1 MDMERR
7 DHKSTADFR
16 CWAVFAATLTLGVLS
31 APIYWLNFRIDAVV
45 PIFFKLSG
53 IKLYVIIFIFL
64 SALYFTGVFLV
75 CKILPVEAKSRRLT
89 GIILFFAV
97 IFRIA
102 LIVPD
107 PAALSNDM
115 YRYMWDGRVQQNGI
129 NPYLY
134 PPGAD
139 ELRSLRDATIYP
151 NINRKDYP
159 TLYPAGA
166 QIFFRIFYS
175 LVGDSVTGF
184 KAIMVFFDILT
195 LLVLAALLRSW
206 GLNLARLIIYAWNPL
221 VLFEI
226 AYSGHLEGITVFLIT
241 AALYLYT
248 TRKKMAAI
256 FMLTLSA
263 AVKLYPALLLA
274 AFLNRGSRLKG
285 MIIFS
290 FTIILLYLPFIGAG
304 TKLSG
309 FLPVYLNNPY
319 ESFNL
324 GLKYLLM
331 GLMPGLEYRVLSW
344 LFIFV
349 LAIAGL
355 VVFLKHKE
363 NIQAVRYGYMLT
375 GLLMI
380 LMPASLHPW
389 YVVSVVPF
397 LVIYPSPAWLLFTCT
412 VSLSYL
418 KYTSPQGIMPMWVL
432 LVEYL
437 PLFVM
442 LSAEFLLSRNKGRG
456 KPAVTDVN
464 YNNGEIMEIRQ

>member
-1 MDMERR
+1 MERH
-7 DHKSTADFR
+7 DHKSAADFSFR
-16 CWAVFAATLTLGVLS
+16 AVFATMLVLGLLS
-31 APIYWLNFRIDAVV
+31 TGIYWLNFKIDALV
-45 PIFFKLSG
+45 PIFTHLPD
-53 IKLYVIIFIFL
+53 IQRYVILFLVL
-64 SALYFTGVFLV
+64 SALYFTGVWL
-75 CKILPVEAKSRRLT
+75 ILKVLPAESKSWWLT
-89 GIILFFAV
+89 GMILFFAV
-97 IFRIA
+97 LFRIG
-102 LIVPD
+102 LIAPD
-107 PAALSNDM
+107 PSVLSKDM

-134 PPGAD
+134 PPGAN
-139 ELRSLRDATIYP
+139 ELKGLRDDTIFP
-151 NINRKDYP
+151 HINRKDYP
-159 TLYPAGA
+159 TLYPAAA
-166 QIFFRIFYS
+166 QIFFRVFYS

-195 LLVLAALLRSW
+195 LLVLAALLGSW

-221 VLFEI
+221 VIFEI
-226 AYSGHLEGITVFLIT
+226 SYSGHLEGITVFFMT
-241 AALYLYT
+241 GALYLYAV
-248 TRKKMAAI
+248 RKKMAAI

-274 AFLNRGSRLKG
+274 AFLDRGSRLKG

-290 FTIILLYLPFIGAG
+290 STIILLYLPFIAAG
-304 TKLSG
+304 THLSG

-331 GLMPGLEYRVLSW
+331 GVVPGITYRLWSW
-344 LFIFV
+344 LFVLV

-363 NIQAVRYGYMLT
+363 NRHAVKYAYMLT

-389 YVVSVVPF
+389 YIIMVIPF

-442 LSAEFLLSRNKGRG
+442 LTAECLLSRNRGRAT
-456 KPAVTDVN
+456 PAVADATDRN
-464 YNNGEIMEIRQ
+464 RNIMEAQ